1 MSWIRAKRLF
11 GCYWILSLF
20 ADGLTCLCTPRDT
33 GEGWRNAHIFGMIK
47 DDFDGVAIMTSIF
60 LTKAQQ
66 FWPLTDYLSGFG
78 VPIGRYIERFHLPGM
93 MLDAPE
99 LYIDEARFWRLA
111 QNLAEREGFL
121 DWGFRAG
128 QQLDLSVLGE
138 FGTKLLQQPSL
149 KVALERFVIAI
160 SAEALHAQFAVKK
173 KGEYF
178 WLIMDGLDG
187 APTGRSILELYD
199 LQFFL
204 ILVQSAAG
212 KAWRPPAVYLQ
223 CDSLPEGIAKNEI
236 STGDIHF
243 SSTMTAIAIPEA
255 LMAMPMRN
263 YCFFTTMDTEIKHNG
278 RGQPDFTTSLRL
290 LLSGYLDERLTV
302 SDCADLVGMSG
313 RTLQRRLAEHETSL
327 HELLDQT
334 RFDTAKQLLRD
345 ESISVSNICYEL
357 GYENPANFTRAF
369 RRWAGVTPRQH
380 RQSH

>member
-1 MSWIRAKRLF
+1 
-11 GCYWILSLF
+11 
-20 ADGLTCLCTPRDT
+20 
-33 GEGWRNAHIFGMIK
+33 
-47 DDFDGVAIMTSIF
+47 
-60 LTKAQQ
+60 
-66 FWPLTDYLSGFG
+66 
-78 VPIGRYIERFHLPGM
+78 
-93 MLDAPE
+93 
-99 LYIDEARFWRLA
+99 
-111 QNLAEREGFL
+111 
-121 DWGFRAG
+121 
-128 QQLDLSVLGE
+128 LDLSVLGE

-178 WLIMDGLDG
+178 WLIMNGLDG

-199 LQFFL
+199 LQFFFT
-204 ILVQSAAG
+204 LVQSAAG

-223 CDSLPEGIAKNEI
+223 CDSLPEGITRNEI

-263 YCFFTTMDTEIKHNG
+263 YCFFTTMDTEIKLNG

-313 RTLQRRLAEHETSL
+313 RTLQRRLAERETSL
-327 HELLDQT
+327 HELLDQI

-380 RQSH
+380 RQLL